1 MKKFLLI
8 ILFIYF
14 PNLLYSNEIDCSE
27 LDKLSTDYAKCL
39 AEKSKEQGKAIKEK
53 IDKNLEKSGI
63 KEKYK
68 KFDNKKT
75 LKDLFKKNEF

>member
-14 PNLLYSNEIDCSE
+14 PNSLSFSEVDCSE
-27 LDKLSTDYAKCL
+27 LDKLSADYAKCL
-39 AEKSKEQGKAIKEK
+39 TEKSMKQGKLIKDK
-53 IDKNLEKSGI
+53 IDKSLEKSGI

-68 KFDNKKT
+68 KFDSNKT
-75 LKDLFKKNEF
+75 LKDLLKKNEF